1 MKHDPSLSVLVPIP
15 GMAKKVVDWVC
26 YLQHKKGQTEPAMRP
41 GGLPETQVKEETQ
54 NWLRS
59 ADSLSSASST
69 RMLRSSEEH
78 AMILKHFGNL
88 EKNPTKIE
96 MQEAFNTIDE
106 LAPVLKVKGFQR
118 SVDKVRNTRRSLKK
132 NKAVSN

>member
-1 MKHDPSLSVLVPIP
+1 
-15 GMAKKVVDWVC
+15 
-26 YLQHKKGQTEPAMRP
+26 MRP
-41 GGLPETQVKEETQ
+41 GGLPETEVEEETK

-78 AMILKHFGNL
+78 AMILKHFENL
-88 EKNPTKIE
+88 EKNPTEIE